1 MSGPGSYGVTAL
13 CWVLVHVKSCV
24 HPPRVESLFF
34 PVLHS
39 IPTSLQSQILWGL
52 LLPVLDPQAGKPD
65 WGSELSL
72 TSRTSVIQLFSS
84 LWVTPL
90 AGRGF
95 DYIPKSPL
103 LPSPY
108 GFFFVFGCK
117 LSFLVDSS
125 LFFPNG
131 SSAINCDF
139 GVFVRGGVYKSF
151 YYIILSGILIC

>member
-34 PVLHS
+34 RVLHS

-52 LLPVLDPQAGKPD
+52 LLPGLDPQAGKPD

-84 LWVTPL
+84 LWVTHL
-90 AGRGF
+90 AGMGF
-95 DYIPKSPL
+95 VFIIIL
-103 LPSPY
+103 FLPSCC
-108 GFFFVFGCK
+108 GLFFVFVWELC
-117 LSFLVDSS
+117 FLV
-125 LFFPNG
+125 G
-131 SSAINCDF
+131 SSVLLLMVVQHLI
-139 GVFVRGGVYKSF
+139 VTLE
-151 YYIILSGILIC
+151 LSQEKMSAQPSTLPS